1 MSMLKIAVIGI
12 GNIAQKAY
20 LPVMAQMRK
29 NIEWHLVTRNE
40 NVRQEVSQAY
50 GFLNMHE
57 NITALKGQGI
67 EAAFVHNA
75 THVHYETIKFLLNNG
90 IHVYVDKP
98 VSEDLEQTKE
108 LLALAKE
115 KNLLLTVGF
124 NRRFAPMVE
133 KLKAIPDKK
142 MIFIQKDRVN
152 NDEEVRFAIYDLF
165 IHILDTAL
173 FLLDD
178 PIVSSHSHIVQED
191 GKLKR
196 IWLNLETKNT
206 SAIVSMNYEAGA
218 KQEKIEVQSLA
229 GIHRVT
235 DLTELEILD
244 RVHMTVERFGDWEG
258 TLEKRG
264 FAPLIAQF
272 ISGIVSGENPVS
284 LASSEATHELCE
296 KIIQENHTF

>member
-1 MSMLKIAVIGI
+1 MLKIAVIGI

-20 LPVMAQMRK
+20 LPVMSQMRK
-29 NIEWHLVTRNE
+29 DIEWHLVTRNE
-40 NVRQEVSQAY
+40 EVRNKVAQAY
-50 GFLNMHE
+50 GISNVHE
-57 NITALKGQGI
+57 TIIELEGQGI
-67 EAAFVHNA
+67 QAAFVHNA
-75 THVHYETIKFLLNNG
+75 THVHYETIKYLLEQG
-90 IHVYVDKP
+90 IHVCVDKP
-98 VSEDLEQTKE
+98 VSEDLAETKE
-108 LLALAKE
+108 LLALAAE
-115 KNLLLTVGF
+115 KQLLLTVGF
-124 NRRFAPMVE
+124 NRRFAPMIE

-165 IHILDTAL
+165 IHIADTAL

-178 PIVSSHSHIVQED
+178 PVISSQSHIVQEN

-206 SAIVSMNYEAGA
+206 SALISMNYEAGA

-235 DLTELEILD
+235 DLTTLEILN
-244 RVHMTVERFGDWEG
+244 RQQTVVERFGDWEG

-264 FAPLIAQF
+264 FSPLIEQF
-272 ISGIVSGENPVS
+272 ISGVISGENPVT
-284 LASSEATHELCE
+284 LASSNATHELCE
-296 KIIQENHTF
+296 KIVQENLTF

>member
-1 MSMLKIAVIGI
+1 MLKIAVIGI

-20 LPVMAQMRK
+20 LPVMSQMRK
-29 NIEWHLVTRNE
+29 DIEWHLVTRNE
-40 NVRQEVSQAY
+40 EVRNKVAQAY
-50 GFLNMHE
+50 GFSNVHE
-57 NITALKGQGI
+57 TIIELEGQGI
-67 EAAFVHNA
+67 QAAFVHNA
-75 THVHYETIKFLLNNG
+75 THVHYETIKYLLEQG
-90 IHVYVDKP
+90 IHVCVDKP
-98 VSEDLEQTKE
+98 VSEDLAETKE
-108 LLALAKE
+108 LLALAAE
-115 KNLLLTVGF
+115 KQLLLTVGF
-124 NRRFAPMVE
+124 NRRFAPMIE

-165 IHILDTAL
+165 IHIADTAL

-178 PIVSSHSHIVQED
+178 PVISSQSHIVQEN

-206 SAIVSMNYEAGA
+206 SALISMNYEAGA

-229 GIHRVT
+229 GIHCVT
-235 DLTELEILD
+235 DLTTLEILN
-244 RVHMTVERFGDWEG
+244 RKQTVVERFGDWEG

-264 FAPLIAQF
+264 FSPLIEQF
-272 ISGIVSGENPVS
+272 ISGVISGENPVS

-296 KIIQENHTF
+296 KIIQENHAF